1 MVDETLL
8 LALGIEVTE
17 VKGSELWALCPGHL
31 DRVGR
36 VDSHPSWS
44 INAETGVSSCFSCGY
59 KASLSHLVA
68 DRLSLSPDDAKRW
81 LTETIQV
88 DFEALNRRLEDAR
101 EAYANPFRLVPMS
114 EARLAVYVDPPQDA
128 LDARSLTLHAC
139 QQHTVRWDPKN
150 DAWIIPI
157 RDPDGAKLLGWQE
170 KGQYSRS
177 FRNRPA
183 GVKKAQC
190 LFGWE
195 RYTGGPL
202 VVVES
207 PLDVVRLTAMGP
219 GVGCGVSPYGARVS
233 HEQISMLRGADQ
245 LIVALDN
252 DAAGIKASQEMWR
265 TARDQGFEC
274 WFFDYSGTTAKDVG
288 DMTDG
293 EVLLGIANAKH
304 CSAYGVS
311 L

>member
-17 VKGSELWALCPGHL
+17 VRGSELWALCPGHL

-81 LTETIQV
+81 LTQTIQV
-88 DFEALNRRLEDAR
+88 DFEALNRRLEDIK
-101 EAYANPFRLVPMS
+101 EAHANPFRLVPMS
-114 EARLAVYVDPPQDA
+114 EARLAVYVDPPTDA
-128 LDARSLTLHAC
+128 LDARNLTLDAC
-139 QQHTVRWDPKN
+139 REHTVRWNPKSES
-150 DAWIIPI
+150 WIIPI
-157 RDPDGAKLLGWQE
+157 REPGSNKLLGWQE
-170 KGQYSRS
+170 KGQYTRS

-190 LFGWE
+190 LFGLE
-195 RYTGGPL
+195 RYTGGRMIL
-202 VVVES
+202 VES
-207 PLDVVRLTAMGP
+207 PLDAAIITTMGP

-233 HEQISMLRGADQ
+233 REQFALLRGADQ

-252 DAAGIKASQEMWR
+252 DLAGIKASREVWQ

-274 WFFDYSGTTAKDVG
+274 WFFDYSGTTAKDIG
-288 DMTDG
+288 DMTAG

-304 CSAYGVS
+304 CSAYGAPR
-311 L
+311 